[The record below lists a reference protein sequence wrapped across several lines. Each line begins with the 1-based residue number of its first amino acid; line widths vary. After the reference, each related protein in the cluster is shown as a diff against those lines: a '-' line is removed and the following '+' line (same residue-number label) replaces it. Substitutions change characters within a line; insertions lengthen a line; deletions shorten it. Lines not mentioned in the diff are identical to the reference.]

1 MLLTLMIGTAVGL
14 VLGLTGAGGSLFAV
28 PLLMLGLG
36 LGATEATGLALGA
49 VASSALWGV
58 FQRLNRKE
66 VVWLPALVLA
76 AGGGLMA
83 PLGRWLAGMTAE
95 IWLLVGFSL
104 LVLVVAASMW
114 RQAQREPDRVRV
126 TRATGRSGSVVE
138 NGAALCQFSA
148 SGRLELGLRCLGG
161 IVMGGLI
168 AGLLSGLF
176 GVGGGFVIVPLLILA
191 TGLSMTQA
199 VATSLVVIAIIG
211 SVGFA
216 SHLWLGSHVDLD
228 LLALLATGGV
238 AGMVLGSAL
247 ARRLAG
253 PNLQK
258 LFVVLMLLLT
268 AASLAKSL

>member
-1 MLLTLMIGTAVGL
+1 MLLTLLIGAAVGL

-76 AGGGLMA
+76 AGGALMA
-83 PLGRWLAGMTAE
+83 PLGRWLAGTIAE
-95 IWLLVGFSL
+95 TWLLVGFSL

-114 RQAQREPDRVRV
+114 RQAQRDPEKVRV
-126 TRATGRSGSVVE
+126 TRATGRSTRAVE
-138 NGAALCQFSA
+138 DGAALCQFSA
-148 SGRLELGLRCLGG
+148 SGQLEFGLRCLGG

-211 SVGFA
+211 GAGFA

-268 AASLAKSL
+268 AASLVKSL